1 MVAIRK
7 YNTVVLSIMV
17 LHVLDDVKVV
27 MGEGMPIYKSALE
40 KGRLI
45 IMFKVRESVSYTNF
59 FFFFF

>member
-1 MVAIRK
+1 M
-7 YNTVVLSIMV
+7 